1 MESLRRILRL
11 ERVAPGPA
19 GISGFVCAL
28 IGAAY
33 TAKVV
38 SFALRNSCFVGDD
51 ISSLWLA
58 SRMPP
63 LEFFVAPIDV
73 HFVPL
78 HRATTWIMARVADLH
93 FSFGVVFLL
102 TVHLATLVLLGALL
116 RKLRTGAVGWFLL
129 GAYAVHVTLG
139 SMFMWWSSGLHRL
152 PYVFF
157 SVLSCYA
164 YLRYRETGAWRE
176 ALLIGVAML
185 GALGFYSKAL
195 LIPLYVGA
203 LHVAL
208 LGPEPMRIRRS
219 GAVATAGALSILAM
233 AYVAVWKTHT
243 ARVMQ
248 SITDDP
254 GIYAG
259 FVGWGLRVFGPTW
272 LGAFLNDAAWVLP
285 ATVAAMSF
293 ACGVSVALNRRA
305 ALAWAG
311 LLAVLVANFLFHA
324 TSAAKTGYGFGTL
337 MADRYYFESAFLVVV
352 FVGAAFQGIARSE
365 GPRVLATRAVRWGAP
380 VLGATILAA
389 IATQSYRSFLRIVDM
404 SYPTHR
410 VAHEY
415 MTNLRTSLD
424 ALSPEEQR
432 ALTLR
437 DGPMPPAIIAAGPIL
452 SRQSDLLRLMD
463 VYVRYSKNA
472 RYYIS
477 SDGKIVRIVRR

>member
-1 MESLRRILRL
+1 MESPRRIFRL
-11 ERVAPGPA
+11 GRVTPGPA
-19 GISGFVCAL
+19 GVFGLVCAL

-38 SFALRNSCFVGDD
+38 AFAFHNSCFVGDD
-51 ISSLWLA
+51 VSSLWLA

-63 LEFFVAPIDV
+63 LEFFLSPIDV

-78 HRATTWIMARVADLH
+78 HRATNWIMARVADLR
-93 FSFGVVFLL
+93 FSFALVFLL
-102 TVHLATLVLLGALL
+102 AVHLATLVLLGVLL
-116 RKLRTGAVGWFLL
+116 RRLQAGAVGWFLL

-164 YLRYRETGAWRE
+164 YLLYRETGSWRA
-176 ALLIGVAML
+176 ALLLCVAML

-208 LGPEPMRIRRS
+208 LGVQPMRIGRS
-219 GAVATAGALSILAM
+219 GAAATAGALLMLAF
-233 AYVAVWKTHT
+233 AYLAVWKAHT
-243 ARVMQ
+243 AYVMQ
-248 SITDDP
+248 SITTDAAF
-254 GIYAG
+254 YAG
-259 FVGWGLRVFGPTW
+259 FVRWGLRVFGPTW
-272 LGAFLNDAAWVLP
+272 LGIFLGDGAWVLP
-285 ATVAAMSF
+285 ATVAAASF
-293 ACGVSVALNRRA
+293 ACGASIALNRRA
-305 ALAWAG
+305 ALAWAA

-324 TSAAKTGYGFGTL
+324 ASAAKTGYGFGTL

-352 FVGAAFQGIARSE
+352 FAGAAFHGIARVQ
-365 GPRVLATRAVRWGAP
+365 GPRALTTRVLRWGAP
-380 VLGATILAA
+380 VVGASILGA
-389 IATQSYRSFLRIVDM
+389 IAMQSYRSFLRIVDV
-404 SYPTHR
+404 SYATHR

-424 ALSPEEQR
+424 ALSAEEQR
-432 ALTLR
+432 ALTLK
-437 DGPMPPAIIAAGPIL
+437 DGPMPPEIVSVGSIL
-452 SRQSDLLRLMD
+452 RRQSDLLRLMD
-463 VYVRYSKNA
+463 VHVRYAKNA

-477 SDGKIVRIVRR
+477 SDGRIVRR